1 MKPWNWDNLRF
12 LIALADCGTLSNA
25 ANQLGVS
32 HTTVQRRVR
41 AFEAEL
47 QVQLFIHTP
56 DGYHLTDA
64 GQILYEQVH
73 SLQDTVHRV
82 SRQLVAREKELSG
95 TVTVATTD
103 TIGYLLMPKFIRD
116 ISEKHPELDVN
127 LIIDN
132 KLSDLSRLEADI
144 AIRGGQ
150 LPQETLIGKKLG
162 RLDFCLCLSYQYLQ
176 SIKKKNSLVA
186 DFSWIE
192 DSERQKILNVPATCK
207 DDFRFITLNNDYRG
221 VPFNQWFLSTLP
233 KGVGSVQTDGLMS
246 AYALCKEGVG
256 VALLP
261 RFVVALES
269 ELIEIQIEE
278 ESPVP
283 QSELWILSHAEL
295 RDSVR
300 VKAVKQQ
307 LFEYLSIYL

>member
-1 MKPWNWDNLRF
+1 MKQWNWDNLRF
-12 LIALADCGTLSNA
+12 LIALADNNTLSNA

-41 AFEAEL
+41 AFEEEL

-56 DGYHLTDA
+56 DGYHLTEA

-73 SLQDTVHRV
+73 SLQDTVHTV

-103 TIGYLLMPKFIRD
+103 TIGYLLMPKFIKD
-116 ISEKHPELDVN
+116 FSEKHPKLDVN

-132 KLSDLSRLEADI
+132 KRSDLSRLEADI
-144 AIRGGQ
+144 AVRGGQ
-150 LPQETLIGKKLG
+150 RPQESLIGKKVG
-162 RLDFCLCLSYQYLQ
+162 RLDFCLCLSHQYLQ
-176 SIKKKNSLVA
+176 SMKMKNALFV
-186 DFSWIE
+186 DFAGGR
-192 DSERQKILNVPATCK
+192 DDERQNKICVPEARRG
-207 DDFRFITLNNDYRG
+207 DFRFITLNDEFRG
-221 VPFNQWFLSTLP
+221 VPFNQWFVGAVP
-233 KGVGSVQTDGLMS
+233 KGVGSIQTDGLMS
-246 AYALCKEGVG
+246 AYSLCKEGVG

-261 RFVVALES
+261 KFVVALES
-269 ELIEIQIEE
+269 KLIEIQFSE

-300 VKAVKQQ
+300 IKAVKQM
-307 LFEYLSIYL
+307 LFEYLRIYL

>member
-1 MKPWNWDNLRF
+1 MKQWNWDNLRF
-12 LIALADCGTLSNA
+12 LIALADNSTLSNA

-32 HTTVQRRVR
+32 HTTVQRRLR
-41 AFEAEL
+41 AFEEEL
-47 QVQLFIHTP
+47 QVQLFLHTP
-56 DGYHLTDA
+56 DGYHLTEA

-73 SLQDTVHRV
+73 SLQDTVHTV

-103 TIGYLLMPKFIRD
+103 TIGYLLMPKFVRD

-132 KLSDLSRLEADI
+132 KRSDLSRLEADI

-150 LPQETLIGKKLG
+150 RPQESLIGKKVG
-162 RLDFCLCLSYQYLQ
+162 RLDFCLCLSHQYLQ
-176 SIKKKNSLVA
+176 SMTKKNNQFV
-186 DFSWIE
+186 DFSRVG
-192 DSERQKILNVPATCK
+192 DSERHDKIIFHKASRG
-207 DDFRFITLNNDYRG
+207 DFRYITLNNDFRG
-221 VPFNQWFLSTLP
+221 VPFNQWYVSTIP
-233 KGVGSVQTDGLMS
+233 KGVGGIQTDGLMS
-246 AYALCKEGVG
+246 AYSLCKEGVG

-261 RFVVALES
+261 KFVVALES
-269 ELIEIQIEE
+269 ELIEIQFSE

-300 VKAVKQQ
+300 IKVVKQM
-307 LFEYLSIYL
+307 LFEYLRVYL